1 MERNQGCLDCPMRG
15 KHLFCNMED
24 AAVEKFDSI
33 GTPVQFSRGAVI
45 FREGD
50 ACGSVHVLCS
60 GRVKLSATSREG
72 RTLILK
78 IARAGEVLG
87 LSAALAGQAY
97 EVTAETVEPC
107 RLKTIRRQAL
117 LDFLDRTPDASMRAA
132 KTVAQEYKAA
142 FSEVRRLALPAT
154 ASGRVAGLLL
164 DWSREQAVPSTT
176 HAQGRCMMTLTHE
189 EIASMTAT
197 TRETV
202 TRVLGQLKRDNLIQ
216 IRGAS
221 LTVLQPQALERLAV

>member
-1 MERNQGCLDCPMRG
+1 MERNQGCMECPNRG
-15 KHLFCNMED
+15 KHAFCCMEES
-24 AAVEKFDSI
+24 ALEKFDGI
-33 GTPVQFSRGAVI
+33 GTTVRFSTGAVI

-50 ACGSVHVLCS
+50 SCNSVHVLCS

-87 LSAALAGQAY
+87 LSAALAGQAF

-107 RLKTIRRQAL
+107 QLKTIRRQAL

-132 KTVAQEYKAA
+132 RSVAQEYKAA

-154 ASGRVAGLLL
+154 ASGRVANLLL
-164 DWSREQAVPSTT
+164 DWSREQSVDSAR
-176 HAQGRCMMTLTHE
+176 GRCVMPLTHE

-202 TRVLGQLKRDNLIQ
+202 TRVLGQLKRDQLIS

>member
-1 MERNQGCLDCPMRG
+1 MERNQGCLDCPSRE
-15 KHLFCNMED
+15 KHLFCNMQTSS
-24 AAVEKFDSI
+24 VEKFDCL
-33 GTPVQFSRGAVI
+33 GTTVQFGRGGII

-50 ACGSVHVLCS
+50 PCGSVHVLCS

-87 LSAALAGQAY
+87 LSAALASQPY

-117 LDFLDRTPDASMRAA
+117 LDFLDRNPDASMRAA
-132 KTVAQEYKAA
+132 RAVAQEYKAA
-142 FSEVRRLALPAT
+142 FCEVRRLALPAT

-164 DWSREQAVPSTT
+164 DWTREQAPDTANRS
-176 HAQGRCMMTLTHE
+176 RCMMTLTHE

-202 TRVLGQLKRDNLIQ
+202 TRILGQLKRDQLIS
-216 IRGAS
+216 IRGAA

>member
-1 MERNQGCLDCPMRG
+1 MERSQGCLDCPLRG
-15 KHLFCNMED
+15 KHAFCSMQS
-24 AAVEKFDSI
+24 AALEKFDCL
-33 GTPVQFSRGAVI
+33 GTPVQFSSGAVM

-50 ACGSVHVLCS
+50 NCASVHVLCS

-87 LSAALAGQAY
+87 LSAALANQPY
-97 EVTAETVEPC
+97 EVTAETMEPC
-107 RLKTIRRQAL
+107 RVKTIRRQAI
-117 LDFLDRTPDASMRAA
+117 LDFFDRNPDAALRAA
-132 KTVAQEYKAA
+132 RTVAQEYKAA

-154 ASGRVAGLLL
+154 ASGRVANLLL
-164 DWSREQAVPSTT
+164 DWSRDQASETSPR
-176 HAQGRCMMTLTHE
+176 GRCVMPLTHE

-202 TRVLGQLKRDNLIQ
+202 TRVLGQMKRDHVIS
-216 IRGAS
+216 IHGAGF
-221 LTVLQPQALERLAV
+221 TVLQPQALERLAV

>member
-1 MERNQGCLDCPMRG
+1 MFCSMENSAL
-15 KHLFCNMED
+15 
-24 AAVEKFDSI
+24 EKFDSI
-33 GTPVQFSRGAVI
+33 GTQVRFSSGAVI

-50 ACGSVHVLCS
+50 NCGSVHVLCS

-87 LSAALAGQAY
+87 LSAALAAQPF

-107 RLKTIRRQAL
+107 MVKTIRRQAL
-117 LDFLDRTPDASMRAA
+117 LDFLDRNPDASMRAA
-132 KTVAQEYKAA
+132 RCVAQEYKAA

-154 ASGRVAGLLL
+154 ASGRVANLLL
-164 DWSREQAVPSTT
+164 DWSREQATDP
-176 HAQGRCMMTLTHE
+176 ARGRCVMPLTHE

-202 TRVLGQLKRDNLIQ
+202 TRVLGQLKRDQLIS

>member
-1 MERNQGCLDCPMRG
+1 MECPNRG
-15 KHLFCNMED
+15 KHFFCCMEN
-24 AAVEKFDSI
+24 AALDKFDCI
-33 GTPVQFSRGAVI
+33 GTPVRFGSGAVI

-50 ACGSVHVLCS
+50 NCGSVHVLCS

-87 LSAALAGQAY
+87 LSAVLGGQPF

-107 RLKTIRRQAL
+107 QVKTIRRQAL
-117 LDFLDRTPDASMRAA
+117 LDFLDRNPDASMRAA
-132 KTVAQEYKAA
+132 RCVALEYKAA
-142 FSEVRRLALPAT
+142 FNEVRRLALPAT
-154 ASGRVAGLLL
+154 ASGRVANLLL
-164 DWSREQAVPSTT
+164 DWSREQAPE
-176 HAQGRCMMTLTHE
+176 HATQGRCMMPLTHE

-202 TRVLGQLKRDNLIQ
+202 TRVLGQLKRDQLIS
-216 IRGAS
+216 IRGAA

>member
-1 MERNQGCLDCPMRG
+1 MERNQGCQDCPVRG
-15 KHLFCNMED
+15 KHLFCNMD
-24 AAVEKFDSI
+24 NGSLEKFDSI

-50 ACGSVHVLCS
+50 NCGSVHVLCS

-87 LSAALAGQAY
+87 LSAALANQPY

-107 RLKTIRRQAL
+107 RVKTIRRQAL
-117 LDFLDRTPDASMRAA
+117 LDFMDRNPEASMRAA
-132 KTVAQEYKAA
+132 RTVAQEYKAA
-142 FSEVRRLALPAT
+142 FCEVRRLALPAT

-164 DWSREQAVPSTT
+164 DWSREQAVPNTRE
-176 HAQGRCMMTLTHE
+176 GRCMMTLTHE

-202 TRVLGQLKRDNLIQ
+202 TRVLGQLKRDQLIQ
-216 IRGAS
+216 IRGAA

>member
-1 MERNQGCLDCPMRG
+1 M
-15 KHLFCNMED
+15 FCSMQD
-24 AAVEKFDSI
+24 AALTKFDSI
-33 GTPVQFSRGAVI
+33 GTPVRFSSGAVI

-50 ACGSVHVLCS
+50 NCGSVHVLCS

-87 LSAALAGQAY
+87 LSAALAGQPF

-107 RLKTIRRQAL
+107 QLKTIRRQAL
-117 LDFLDRTPDASMRAA
+117 LDFLDHNAEASMLAA
-132 KTVAQEYKAA
+132 RCVAQEYKAA

-154 ASGRVAGLLL
+154 ASGRVANLLL
-164 DWSREQAVPSTT
+164 DWSRDQAPEN
-176 HAQGRCMMTLTHE
+176 APNGRCMMPLTHE

-202 TRVLGQLKRDNLIQ
+202 TRVLGQLKRDQLIS
-216 IRGAS
+216 IRGAA

>member
-1 MERNQGCLDCPMRG
+1 MEKNQGCPDCPARG
-15 KHLFCNMED
+15 KNLFCNMQA
-24 AAVEKFDSI
+24 AAVQKFDSI
-33 GTPVQFSRGAVI
+33 GTQVQFGSGAVI

-50 ACGSVHVLCS
+50 NCGSVHVLCS

-87 LSAALAGQAY
+87 LTAALAGQPY

-117 LDFLDRTPDASMRAA
+117 LDFLDRNPDASMRAA
-132 KTVAQEYKAA
+132 RAVAQEYNAA
-142 FSEVRRLALPAT
+142 FCEVRRLALPAT
-154 ASGRVAGLLL
+154 ASGRVANLLL
-164 DWSREQAVPSTT
+164 DWSREQSPDQSGR
-176 HAQGRCMMTLTHE
+176 GRCMMPLTHE

-202 TRVLGQLKRDNLIQ
+202 TRVLGQLKRDQLIS
-216 IRGAS
+216 IHGAA
-221 LTVLQPQALERLAV
+221 LTVLQPQELERLAV

>member
-1 MERNQGCLDCPMRG
+1 MERNQACQQCPARG
-15 KHLFCNMED
+15 KHLFCSMDNGSLD
-24 AAVEKFDSI
+24 KFEAI
-33 GTPVQFSRGAVI
+33 GTPVQFSTGAVI

-50 ACGSVHVLCS
+50 NCGSVHVLCS

-87 LSAALAGQAY
+87 LSAALANQPF

-107 RLKTIRRQAL
+107 RMKTIRRQAL
-117 LDFLDRTPDASMRAA
+117 IDFLDRNPDASMRAA
-132 KTVAQEYKAA
+132 RCVAQEYKAA

-154 ASGRVAGLLL
+154 ASGRVANLLL
-164 DWSREQAVPSTT
+164 DWSREQAPEN
-176 HAQGRCMMTLTHE
+176 APKGRCMMPLTHE

-216 IRGAS
+216 IHGAA

>member
-1 MERNQGCLDCPMRG
+1 MERNQGCQDCPARG
-15 KHLFCNMED
+15 KHMFCGMED
-24 AAVEKFDSI
+24 ASLVKFDSI
-33 GTPVQFSRGAVI
+33 GTIVQFGSGGVI

-50 ACGSVHVLCS
+50 NCGSVHVLCS

-87 LSAALAGQAY
+87 LSAALANQPY

-117 LDFLDRTPDASMRAA
+117 LDFLDRNPDASMRAA
-132 KTVAQEYKAA
+132 RTVAQEYKAA

-164 DWSREQAVPSTT
+164 EWTREQSPAN
-176 HAQGRCMMTLTHE
+176 AAKGRCMVTLTHE

-202 TRVLGQLKRDNLIQ
+202 TRVLGQLKRDQLIQ
-216 IRGAS
+216 IRGAA
-221 LTVLQPQALERLAV
+221 LTVLQPQELERMAV

>member
-1 MERNQGCLDCPMRG
+1 MERSTACQDCSSRG
-15 KHLFCNMED
+15 KHLFCNMEEG
-24 AAVEKFDSI
+24 ALEKFDCI
-33 GTPVQFSRGAVI
+33 GTTVQFGRGGII

-50 ACGSVHVLCS
+50 SCGSVHVLCS

-78 IARAGEVLG
+78 IARPGEVLG
-87 LSAALAGQAY
+87 LSAALAAQPY

-117 LDFLDRTPDASMRAA
+117 LDFMDRNPDASMRAA
-132 KTVAQEYKAA
+132 RAVALEYKAA

-164 DWSREQAVPSTT
+164 DWTKENSTET
-176 HAQGRCMMTLTHE
+176 APRGRCMMPLTHE

-202 TRVLGQLKRDNLIQ
+202 TRILGQLKRDQLIS
-216 IRGAS
+216 IRGAA

>member
-1 MERNQGCLDCPMRG
+1 MMERNQGCLDCTSRN
-15 KHLFCNMED
+15 KNLFCGMEETSL
-24 AAVEKFDSI
+24 ARFDCI
-33 GTPVQFSRGAVI
+33 GTPVRFSSGAVI

-50 ACGSVHVLCS
+50 NCGSVHVLCS

-87 LSAALAGQAY
+87 LSAALAGQPF

-107 RLKTIRRQAL
+107 QVKAIRRQAL

-132 KTVAQEYKAA
+132 RAVAQEYKAA

-154 ASGRVAGLLL
+154 ASGRVANLLL
-164 DWSREQAVPSTT
+164 DWSREQAPE
-176 HAQGRCMMTLTHE
+176 HAVQGRCMMPLTHE

-202 TRVLGQLKRDNLIQ
+202 TRVLGQLKRDQLIS
-216 IRGAS
+216 IRGAA

>member
-1 MERNQGCLDCPMRG
+1 MERNQGCQDCASRG
-15 KHLFCNMED
+15 KHLFCSMD
-24 AAVEKFDSI
+24 GAAIEKFDNI
-33 GTPVQFSRGAVI
+33 GTVVQFNRGATI

-50 ACGSVHVLCS
+50 TCGSVHVLCS

-87 LSAALAGQAY
+87 LSAALANQPY

-107 RLKTIRRQAL
+107 RLKTIRRQGL
-117 LDFLDRTPDASMRAA
+117 LDFLDRNPDASMRAA
-132 KTVAQEYKAA
+132 RAVAQEYKAA

-164 DWSREQAVPSTT
+164 EWSREEVPE
-176 HAQGRCMMTLTHE
+176 HVPAGRCVMTLTHE

-202 TRVLGQLKRDNLIQ
+202 TRVLGQLKRDQLIS

-221 LTVLQPQALERLAV
+221 LTVLKPQALERLAV

>member
-1 MERNQGCLDCPMRG
+1 MECANRN
-15 KHLFCNMED
+15 KHQFCCMENS
-24 AAVEKFDSI
+24 ALEKFDSI
-33 GTPVQFSRGAVI
+33 GTAVRFGSGAVL

-50 ACGSVHVLCS
+50 NCGSVHILCS

-87 LSAALAGQAY
+87 LSAALASQPF

-107 RLKTIRRQAL
+107 QVKTIRRQAL
-117 LDFLDRTPDASMRAA
+117 LDFLDRNPDASMRAA
-132 KTVAQEYKAA
+132 RSVAQEYKAA

-154 ASGRVAGLLL
+154 ASGRVANLLL
-164 DWSREQAVPSTT
+164 DWSREQAPE
-176 HAQGRCMMTLTHE
+176 HAAQGRCMMPLTHE

-202 TRVLGQLKRDNLIQ
+202 TRVLGQLKRDQLIS
-216 IRGAS
+216 IRGAA

>member
-1 MERNQGCLDCPMRG
+1 MERNQGCLDCPARG
-15 KHLFCNMED
+15 KHLFCGMED
-24 AAVEKFDSI
+24 ASLTKFDPL
-33 GTPVQFSRGAVI
+33 GTIVQFGGGGVI

-50 ACGSVHVLCS
+50 NCGSVHVLCS

-87 LSAALAGQAY
+87 LSAALANQPY

-117 LDFLDRTPDASMRAA
+117 LDFLDRNPDASMRAA
-132 KTVAQEYKAA
+132 RAVAQEYKAA
-142 FSEVRRLALPAT
+142 FAEVRRLALPAT

-164 DWSREQAVPSTT
+164 EWSREQAPANS
-176 HAQGRCMMTLTHE
+176 QNGRCMMTLTHE

-202 TRVLGQLKRDNLIQ
+202 TRVLGQLRRDQLIQ
-216 IRGAS
+216 IRGAA

>member
-1 MERNQGCLDCPMRG
+1 MERNQGCLDCPARG
-15 KHLFCNMED
+15 KHLFCGMED
-24 AAVEKFDSI
+24 SALTKFDPL
-33 GTPVQFSRGAVI
+33 GTIVQFGSGGVI

-50 ACGSVHVLCS
+50 NCGSVHVLCS

-87 LSAALAGQAY
+87 LSAALANQPY

-107 RLKTIRRQAL
+107 LLKTIRRQAL
-117 LDFLDRTPDASMRAA
+117 LDFLDRNPDASMRAA
-132 KTVAQEYKAA
+132 RTVAQEYKAA

-164 DWSREQAVPSTT
+164 EWSREQAPGNNQ
-176 HAQGRCMMTLTHE
+176 QGRCMMTLTHE

-202 TRVLGQLKRDNLIQ
+202 TRVLGQLRRDQLIQ
-216 IRGAS
+216 IRGAA

>member
-1 MERNQGCLDCPMRG
+1 MERTQGCMECPTRG
-15 KHLFCNMED
+15 KNLFCSMQSS
-24 AAVEKFDSI
+24 ALEKFDCL
-33 GTPVQFSRGAVI
+33 GTTVQFGRGGVI

-50 ACGSVHVLCS
+50 ACSSVHVLCS

-87 LSAALAGQAY
+87 LSAALASQPY

-117 LDFLDRTPDASMRAA
+117 LDFLDRNPDASMRAA
-132 KTVAQEYKAA
+132 RAVAQEYKAA
-142 FSEVRRLALPAT
+142 FCEVRRLALPAT

-164 DWSREQAVPSTT
+164 DWSREEAPEKAI
-176 HAQGRCMMTLTHE
+176 HGRCMMTLTHE

-202 TRVLGQLKRDNLIQ
+202 TRILGQLKRDQLIS

>member
-1 MERNQGCLDCPMRG
+1 MERNQGCMSCPMRG
-15 KHLFCNMED
+15 KHLFCSMQTSAIERFD
-24 AAVEKFDSI
+24 AI
-33 GTPVQFSRGAVI
+33 GTQVQFSRGAII

-50 ACGSVHVLCS
+50 NCGSVHVLCS

-78 IARAGEVLG
+78 IARSGEVLG

-107 RLKTIRRQAL
+107 RVKTIRRQAL
-117 LDFLDRTPDASMRAA
+117 LDFLDRNPDASILAA
-132 KTVAQEYKAA
+132 RTVAMEYKAA

-164 DWSREQAVPSTT
+164 DWSREQAPVNAP
-176 HAQGRCMMTLTHE
+176 QGRCMMPLTHE

-202 TRVLGQLKRDNLIQ
+202 TRVLGQLKRDQLIS
-216 IRGAS
+216 IRGAA
-221 LTVLQPQALERLAV
+221 LTVLQPQALEQLAV

>member
-1 MERNQGCLDCPMRG
+1 MEQNQGCQDCTARG
-15 KHLFCNMED
+15 KHLFCSMDNL
-24 AAVEKFDSI
+24 AADKFDNI
-33 GTPVQFSRGAVI
+33 GTVVQFSRGATI

-50 ACGSVHVLCS
+50 NCGSVHVLCS

-87 LSAALAGQAY
+87 LSAALANQPY

-107 RLKTIRRQAL
+107 RMKTIRRQAL
-117 LDFLDRTPDASMRAA
+117 LDFLDRNPDASMRAA
-132 KTVAQEYKAA
+132 RTVAQEYKAA

-164 DWSREQAVPSTT
+164 EWSKEQAPE
-176 HAQGRCMMTLTHE
+176 HLPAGRCVMTLTHE

-202 TRVLGQLKRDNLIQ
+202 TRVLGQLKRDQLIS

>member
-1 MERNQGCLDCPMRG
+1 MERNQGCLECASRG
-15 KHLFCNMED
+15 KHVFCSMENSSL
-24 AAVEKFDSI
+24 EKFDGL
-33 GTPVQFSRGAVI
+33 GTPVRFSSGAFI

-50 ACGSVHVLCS
+50 NCASVHILCS

-78 IARAGEVLG
+78 IARAGEMLG
-87 LSAALAGQAY
+87 LSAALAGQPF

-107 RLKTIRRQAL
+107 QLKTIRRQAL
-117 LDFLDRTPDASMRAA
+117 LDFLDRNPDASMRAA
-132 KTVAQEYKAA
+132 RCIAQEYKAA

-154 ASGRVAGLLL
+154 ASGRVANLLL
-164 DWSREQAVPSTT
+164 DWSREQSTDHT
-176 HAQGRCMMTLTHE
+176 ANGRCMMPLTHE

-202 TRVLGQLKRDNLIQ
+202 TRVLGQLRRDQLIS

>member
-1 MERNQGCLDCPMRG
+1 MDRNQGCQDCPARG
-15 KHLFCNMED
+15 KHMFCGMED
-24 AAVEKFDSI
+24 AALQKFDSI
-33 GTPVQFSRGAVI
+33 GTPVQFSSGAVI

-50 ACGSVHVLCS
+50 NCGSVHVLCS

-87 LSAALAGQAY
+87 LSAALANQPY
-97 EVTAETVEPC
+97 EVTAETVEPV

-117 LDFLDRTPDASMRAA
+117 LDFLDRNPDASMRAA
-132 KTVAQEYKAA
+132 RTVAQEYKSA

-164 DWSREQAVPSTT
+164 EWTREQSPAGTPK
-176 HAQGRCMMTLTHE
+176 GRCMVTLTHE

-202 TRVLGQLKRDNLIQ
+202 TRVLGQLKRDQLIQ
-216 IRGAS
+216 IRGAA
-221 LTVLQPQALERLAV
+221 LTVLQPQELERMAV

>member
-1 MERNQGCLDCPMRG
+1 MERQQGCQDCAARG
-15 KHLFCNMED
+15 KHLFCSMEN
-24 AAVEKFDSI
+24 AALDKFDSI
-33 GTPVQFSRGAVI
+33 GTTVQFSSGAVI

-50 ACGSVHVLCS
+50 NCGSIHVLCS

-87 LSAALAGQAY
+87 LSAALANQPY

-117 LDFLDRTPDASMRAA
+117 LDFLDRNPDASMRAA
-132 KTVAQEYKAA
+132 RTVAQEYKAA

-164 DWSREQAVPSTT
+164 EWSREQGPSG
-176 HAQGRCMMTLTHE
+176 APKGRCMMTLTHE

-202 TRVLGQLKRDNLIQ
+202 TRVLGQLKRDQLIS
-216 IRGAS
+216 IRGAA
-221 LTVLQPQALERLAV
+221 LTVLQPQELERLAV

>member
-1 MERNQGCLDCPMRG
+1 MERSQSCQDCPARG
-15 KHLFCNMED
+15 KHMFCGMED
-24 AAVEKFDSI
+24 STLQKFDAI
-33 GTPVQFSRGAVI
+33 GTTVQFSSGAVI

-50 ACGSVHVLCS
+50 SCGSVHVLCS

-87 LSAALAGQAY
+87 LSAALANQAY
-97 EVTAETVEPC
+97 EVTAESVEPV

-117 LDFLDRTPDASMRAA
+117 LDFLDRNPDASMGAA
-132 KTVAQEYKAA
+132 RTVAKEYKSA
-142 FSEVRRLALPAT
+142 FAEVRRLALPAT

-164 DWSREQAVPSTT
+164 EWTREQGPAGTPK
-176 HAQGRCMMTLTHE
+176 GRCMVTLTHE

-202 TRVLGQLKRDNLIQ
+202 TRVLGQLKRDQFIQ
-216 IRGAS
+216 IRGAA
-221 LTVLQPQALERLAV
+221 LTVLQPQELERMAV

>member
-1 MERNQGCLDCPMRG
+1 MERNQGCLDCPARG
-15 KHLFCNMED
+15 KHLFCIMED
-24 AAVEKFDSI
+24 SSLSKFDPI
-33 GTPVQFSRGAVI
+33 GTIVQFGSGGVI

-50 ACGSVHVLCS
+50 NCGSVHVLCS

-87 LSAALAGQAY
+87 LSAALANQPY
-97 EVTAETVEPC
+97 EVTAESVEPC

-117 LDFLDRTPDASMRAA
+117 LDFLDRNPDASMRAA
-132 KTVAQEYKAA
+132 RAVALEYKAA

-164 DWSREQAVPSTT
+164 EWSREQ
-176 HAQGRCMMTLTHE
+176 
-189 EIASMTAT
+189 IASMTAT

-202 TRVLGQLKRDNLIQ
+202 TRVLGQLRRDQLIQ
-216 IRGAS
+216 IHGAA

>member
-1 MERNQGCLDCPMRG
+1 MERSQGCLDCPVRG
-15 KHLFCNMED
+15 KHLFCNMERS
-24 AAVEKFDSI
+24 ALEKFDSI
-33 GTPVQFSRGAVI
+33 GTLVQFGTGATI

-50 ACGSVHVLCS
+50 NCGSIHVLCS

-87 LSAALAGQAY
+87 LSAALANQPF

-117 LDFLDRTPDASMRAA
+117 LDFLDRNPDASMRAA
-132 KTVAQEYKAA
+132 RTVAQEYKAA

-154 ASGRVAGLLL
+154 ASGRVANLLL
-164 DWSREQAVPSTT
+164 DWSREQAPENAMTR
-176 HAQGRCMMTLTHE
+176 GRCVMPLTHE

-216 IRGAS
+216 IHGAS

>member
-1 MERNQGCLDCPMRG
+1 MEKSQGCLECTARG
-15 KHLFCNMED
+15 KHPFCNMENS
-24 AAVEKFDSI
+24 ALTKFDTI
-33 GTPVQFSRGAVI
+33 GTQVQFGTGAVI

-50 ACGSVHVLCS
+50 HCGSVHVLCS
-60 GRVKLSATSREG
+60 GKVKLSATSREG

-117 LDFLDRTPDASMRAA
+117 LDFLDRNPDASMRAA
-132 KTVAQEYKAA
+132 RAVAQEYKAA

-154 ASGRVAGLLL
+154 ASGRVANLLL
-164 DWSREQAVPSTT
+164 DWSREASPETSGR
-176 HAQGRCMMTLTHE
+176 ARCMMPLTHE

-216 IRGAS
+216 IHGAA

>member
-1 MERNQGCLDCPMRG
+1 MERNIQGCMNCPVRG
-15 KHLFCNMED
+15 KHLFCNMEQNSF
-24 AAVEKFDSI
+24 EKFDAI
-33 GTPVQFSRGAVI
+33 GTAVQFNRGAII

-50 ACGSVHVLCS
+50 SCGSVHVLCS

-117 LDFLDRTPDASMRAA
+117 LDFLDRNPDASMRAA
-132 KTVAQEYKAA
+132 RTVAQEYKAA

-164 DWSREQAVPSTT
+164 DWSRDEAPATAV
-176 HAQGRCMMTLTHE
+176 QGRCMMPLTHE

-202 TRVLGQLKRDNLIQ
+202 TRVLSQLKRDNLIS
-216 IRGAS
+216 IRGAA
-221 LTVLQPQALERLAV
+221 LTVLQPQALEQMAV

>member
-1 MERNQGCLDCPMRG
+1 MERNQGCQDCPARG
-15 KHLFCNMED
+15 QHMFCGMED
-24 AAVEKFDSI
+24 ASLQKFDSI
-33 GTPVQFSRGAVI
+33 GTIVQFGSGGVI

-50 ACGSVHVLCS
+50 NCGSVHVLCS

-87 LSAALAGQAY
+87 LSAALANQPY

-117 LDFLDRTPDASMRAA
+117 LDFLDRNPDASMRAA
-132 KTVAQEYKAA
+132 RTVAKEYKAA

-164 DWSREQAVPSTT
+164 EWTREQSPAGAPK
-176 HAQGRCMMTLTHE
+176 GRCMVTLTHE

-202 TRVLGQLKRDNLIQ
+202 TRVLGQLKRDQLIQ
-216 IRGAS
+216 IHGAA
-221 LTVLQPQALERLAV
+221 LTVLQPQELERMAV

>member
-1 MERNQGCLDCPMRG
+1 MERTQGCMECPMRG
-15 KHLFCNMED
+15 KHLFCTMDDN
-24 AAVEKFDSI
+24 AIEKFDNI
-33 GTPVQFSRGAVI
+33 GTPVQFTRGAVI

-50 ACGSVHVLCS
+50 NCGSVHVLCS

-87 LSAALAGQAY
+87 LSAALAGQPY

-117 LDFLDRTPDASMRAA
+117 LDFLDRNPDASMRAA
-132 KTVAQEYKAA
+132 RTVAQEYKAA

-164 DWSREQAVPSTT
+164 DWSRDQAP
-176 HAQGRCMMTLTHE
+176 ANAPQGRCVMTLTHE

-202 TRVLGQLKRDNLIQ
+202 TRVLGQLKRDQLIS

>member
-1 MERNQGCLDCPMRG
+1 MEG
-15 KHLFCNMED
+15 
-24 AAVEKFDSI
+24 ASIEKFDSI
-33 GTPVQFSRGAVI
+33 GTVVQFNRGATI

-50 ACGSVHVLCS
+50 NCGSVHVLCS

-87 LSAALAGQAY
+87 LSAALANQPY
-97 EVTAETVEPC
+97 EVSAETVEPC

-117 LDFLDRTPDASMRAA
+117 LDFLDRNPDASIRAA
-132 KTVAQEYKAA
+132 RTVAQEYKAA

-164 DWSREQAVPSTT
+164 EWSREEAPSS
-176 HAQGRCMMTLTHE
+176 HLPAGRCVMTLTHE

-202 TRVLGQLKRDNLIQ
+202 TRVLGQLKRDQLIS

>member
-1 MERNQGCLDCPMRG
+1 MNCPVRG

-24 AAVEKFDSI
+24 NSFEKFDTL
-33 GTPVQFSRGAVI
+33 GTAVQFNRGAII

-87 LSAALAGQAY
+87 LSAALAGQGY

-117 LDFLDRTPDASMRAA
+117 LDFLDRNPDASMRAA
-132 KTVAQEYKAA
+132 RTVAQEYKAA

-164 DWSREQAVPSTT
+164 DWSRDEAPATAV
-176 HAQGRCMMTLTHE
+176 QGRCMMPLTHE

-202 TRVLGQLKRDNLIQ
+202 TRVLSQLKRDNLIS
-216 IRGAS
+216 IRGAA
-221 LTVLQPQALERLAV
+221 LTVLQPQALEQMAI